1 MYILF
6 SSLSL
11 YSQSVEILTDSVYI
25 DGEYYELQEVD
36 YSNGAKYWDGVEQS
50 HLPPENPDATN
61 KDGTQY
67 HINVIGWT
75 ISDEHYNS
83 WKNAITQKKGS
94 GYFNVPQKKY
104 AVANHGGMK
113 NKDKIRL
120 SSVAQYGL
128 TIFWKEVN
136 IQKT

>member
-1 MYILF
+1 MLWDG
-6 SSLSL
+6 
-11 YSQSVEILTDSVYI
+11 QSV
-25 DGEYYELQEVD
+25 
-36 YSNGAKYWDGVEQS
+36 
-50 HLPPENPDATN
+50 TN
-61 KDGTQY
+61 
-67 HINVIGWT
+67 T
-75 ISDEHYNS
+75 IIHGKCYN
-83 WKNAITQKKGS
+83 TKKGS

-136 IQKT
+136 IQKK